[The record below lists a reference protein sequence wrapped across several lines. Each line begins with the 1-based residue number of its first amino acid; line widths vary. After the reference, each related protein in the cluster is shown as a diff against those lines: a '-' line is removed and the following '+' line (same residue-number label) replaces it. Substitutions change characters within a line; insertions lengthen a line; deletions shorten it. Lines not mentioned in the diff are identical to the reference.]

1 MRPAPAEFVKKISD
15 NEQRPLNETSRRGLA
30 RIQPMNTQVLG
41 NTGMEDLVWGMPVS
55 LKKAAE

>member
-1 MRPAPAEFVKKISD
+1 VKKFSD